1 MTVEALPA
9 ASNTPPPE
17 SQPPSRPPK
26 TDPPKDNRPPNKPPA
41 KSAAGALVA
50 ADDALATVESVLA
63 ARLPAPLTPAQAM
76 LQAKLEFRLR
86 MARRAVA
93 ELATVSGREVAVTA
107 DGASRPGR
115 HRVGGPPPSGAG
127 FDLPRTPDLPSFEV
141 GTSHRYDAL
150 T

>member
-1 MTVEALPA
+1 MTAPA
-9 ASNTPPPE
+9 ASKTPPPDA
-17 SQPPSRPPK
+17 QPPSRPPK
-26 TDPPKDNRPPNKPPA
+26 TDPPKDNRPPTKPP
-41 KSAAGALVA
+41 KSAAGALIA

-63 ARLPAPLTPAQAM
+63 ARLPAPITPAQAM

-115 HRVGGPPPSGAG
+115 HRVGGPPSSGAG
-127 FDLPRTPDLPSFEV
+127 FTLPRTPDLPSFEV